1 MNHRAAIVLPS
12 LVLPPLVAL
21 ATLTGCVEDNRRL
34 TLGDSVQLDTF
45 ADIPAET
52 APTTPGAVL
61 DRSSWPRQEFLVP
74 VDGTAARPTW
84 RTHPESATDL
94 THRQRG
100 EYPTAETAVLTEEPY
115 AQEEWKDAGR
125 SAVVNTVD
133 LALIPGRWFIY
144 PATAEAYSPI
154 ESYDRAPWNERP
166 QMPVPGRPAS
176 AGPPPIMTTTPS
188 AMPVTTPVPAAP
200 LMTPKTAPAQPM
212 TAQPAPAPQPAAA
225 PSSGPIQ
232 LPPAPQPN
240 PQQQIPPAY
249 TPSR

>member
-115 AQEEWKDAGR
+115 AQQEWKDAGR

-133 LALIPGRWFIY
+133 LALMPGRWFIY
-144 PATAEAYSPI
+144 PATDEAYSPI
-154 ESYDRAPWNERP
+154 ESYDRAPWNQRP
-166 QMPVPGRPAS
+166 QMPVTGRPAS
-176 AGPPPIMTTTPS
+176 AGPPPVM
-188 AMPVTTPVPAAP
+188 VTTPMNTTPLSAPAPTTPAAVP
-200 LMTPKTAPAQPM
+200 PASLPQPM
-212 TAQPAPAPQPAAA
+212 PAPQPAAA
-225 PSSGPIQ
+225 PSSDPIQ